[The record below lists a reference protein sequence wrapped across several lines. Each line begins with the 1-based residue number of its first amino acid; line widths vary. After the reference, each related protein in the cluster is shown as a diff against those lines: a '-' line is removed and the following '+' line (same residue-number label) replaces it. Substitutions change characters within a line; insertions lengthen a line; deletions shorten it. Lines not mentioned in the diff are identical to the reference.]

1 MPLFVSLS
9 PGNSGL
15 SSLNPWPNNIARGD
29 LSLDHAV
36 QVPTDTFDHWWR
48 ATGSPAME
56 LDDNRCRGGRD
67 PRAARHDG
75 GAQGRGRLRAV
86 VAETVPG
93 GEFDEALRRRGFVA
107 TTLEDL
113 GPISNRLYAL
123 TTNPA

>member
-1 MPLFVSLS
+1 M
-9 PGNSGL
+9 
-15 SSLNPWPNNIARGD
+15 IARGD

-48 ATGSPAME
+48 ATGSPAIDLMKIDVE
-56 LDDNRCRGGRD
+56 GAETLVLRGMTEVLD
-67 PRAARHDG
+67 A
-75 GAQGRGRLRAV
+75 GRLRAV

-123 TTNPA
+123 TTDPA